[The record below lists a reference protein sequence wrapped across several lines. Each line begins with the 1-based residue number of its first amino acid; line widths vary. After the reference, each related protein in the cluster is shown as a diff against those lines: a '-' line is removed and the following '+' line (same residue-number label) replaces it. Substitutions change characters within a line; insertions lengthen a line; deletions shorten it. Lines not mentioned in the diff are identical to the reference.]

1 MSAAA
6 NNDLFQNDN
15 TMNTNPNGVSLGA
28 LNDGT
33 GTGGYGGATYGF
45 IPIGGGGGGGGGTI
59 IYGCTDPAASNYNA
73 AASYNDGSCL
83 YAPTNV
89 YNTQNLV
96 VEIGI
101 QSNPQD
107 GIVLVDGVIQNV
119 KSTPTELTFNQ
130 KELLTP
136 KQITL
141 QKSGVESSDVYKV
154 YTLKKENRKQIP
166 VEIPFDDV
174 IGYTFEQDPQNPNS
188 VIRKKVERP
197 KVYESLVYFTY
208 YQLIVEK
215 LIDGNFIQQN
225 ILEASTE
232 TDAVLSTTLKFD
244 LQTFPVPIDPL
255 PEAVAR
261 IQINGDVYQN
271 DLISYRA
278 SNGVTGNVT
287 SGRNEF
293 DFSPNSGGGNYIQF
307 TSNGLSSQTHA
318 VVYEVI
324 TKGNSIKYDRLDFK
338 IEPGIDNVVVNV
350 SVSKKSNDN
359 IPAADAP
366 TLRTEGISFEFNI
379 AGDNNLNIPYNSAN
393 ASEIIYSLGSTQ
405 RTLSPNGSIV
415 LSKND
420 FYNGVGNY
428 VVYLQPR
435 SDRAGSGQTTKIT
448 INVVNKYYL
457 PGPDITHINYPQNI
471 KGADFK
477 GFNVDFDISWQ
488 SINTNYIEMYVSKYD
503 KQYALGKLSPA
514 GLITLNVEE
523 VLKKAQNQFNED
535 TDKVQFEILLV
546 PFNAEGDELTEGKIE
561 RISILFDKGDLKL
574 RRGSVIADIR
584 SAFEVNLDQ
593 KILEEE
599 ISKFLTH
606 YLHLG
611 DGDNKL
617 IATWG
622 VDTETFSEYKTNSET
637 GTRTKTK
644 EQKSLVLKLY
654 EPLPREIQPNQQLW
668 ISKIQSIPIIEQ
680 VTIIDELKSECT
692 PLKPNFNVT
701 IGDEIGYQILDDL
714 ISSGSNTSTDLINSY
729 VSSSEFSLENLNI
742 QYESGSTYAWCNFV
756 KYSSAEERVKNFL
769 YKVELIEFYNTKIN
783 FVSSSLSYTAGS
795 VTSSLELQ
803 KHVESRNKVKAG
815 FDGFE
820 KYLYTTSGSDGTLTY
835 PGAGGTSVSQSTDS
849 SVTNWYNGIIDDA
862 QQYDYNNKNILVNN
876 IPAHITNDAEN
887 AEFVLFLNMMGQH
900 FDTLWSYTKGIAQSK
915 KLEHKYEDGIGN
927 DLIYHMLE
935 SLGWNADM
943 GVQSQYL
950 WEYAFG
956 KNSDGSS
963 SSSMSGKS
971 RQHQVWRRIL
981 NNLPYLLKHKG
992 TKRALSA
999 AMACYGVPSSMLTIM
1014 EYGGPQDP
1022 SADAT
1027 TTFTFDDRTC
1037 ALHFETGSFLQV
1049 PFKDYS
1055 DSNGTDFPNAIEFSI
1070 NTIQSSVTQSLL
1082 RTDKWVLDLVPG
1094 TGSLAKLEFKITGSN
1109 QIQSASTDYIPFY
1122 NDAYTN
1128 IVLNKR
1134 TNSTNDIFELYFKE
1148 GFQGRIRNEAIA
1160 TLSLPIGS
1168 TTWKSGSILYVGEG
1182 LTGSLDEFRLWRTPL
1197 SESRIDNHTLLPDAI
1212 DGSHISASSVDL
1224 LFRLDFEYPKNLGV
1238 INNVKNVAILQTYTG
1253 SAVASGFTTNT
1264 TYPYQ
1269 YIPYERTVT
1278 AKVPSSGLTVGN
1290 KFRFETQTL
1299 TDNLNYKSRA
1309 TKKSYDQAPID
1320 TDRLGL
1326 FFSPMKE
1333 VNMDILRSLG
1343 EFNIDDYIG
1352 NPADEYNDSYS
1363 DLTTLRNYYF
1373 QRYDLNTHEYIQLV
1387 RYIDKSLFETLE
1399 SLVPARAKVS
1409 SGLLIEPHILERSK
1423 VKWNRPTAVNIQ
1435 HEVTIDTNETTN
1447 QFASYQNI
1455 NAFISTSNA
1464 IDLNV
1469 TNPQYSV
1476 EIQTQ
1481 GDLNLVATNNSYNGE
1496 VDTFSTTNVFGI
1508 ITTDS
1513 TKTMGG
1519 IFAHI
1524 DATITGSIRGE
1535 YDQTEFTQVGLDK
1548 NSLSVAGFGLF
1559 GSNGNVI
1566 RTYRDVW
1573 GNFIKE
1579 RNKVFLIKES
1589 YSKNI
1594 PENINALDKSM
1605 GTQLVSTTFYRTKV
1619 TILDWDGAT
1628 PTVGGNIVEVTPLNG
1643 YFSTHYRNTGD
1654 LSTGLQNSYFNGSK
1668 QTSTTNILGGSPVQT
1683 FTTNPNIL
1691 KVSDTGRG
1699 SGEPILVVD

>member
-1 MSAAA
+1 MAALA
-6 NNDLFQNDN
+6 NNENLQYDTTGN
-15 TMNTNPNGVSLGA
+15 
-28 LNDGT
+28 LNSDASVERAFDG
-33 GTGGYGGATYGF
+33 GTYGGGGGGNPT
-45 IPIGGGGGGGGGTI
+45 GGGGGGGSYTF
-59 IYGCTDPAASNYNA
+59 GCTDPRASNYNPA
-73 AASYNDGSCL
+73 ATYNDGSCT

-96 VEIGI
+96 IEIGI

-119 KSTPTELTFNQ
+119 KSTPTELRFNQ

-141 QKSGVESSDVYKV
+141 QKSGLESSDVYKV
-154 YTLKKENRKQIP
+154 YTLKKENRKEIP

-174 IGYTFEQDPQNPNS
+174 VGYTFEQDPQNPNS
-188 VIRKKVERP
+188 VIRKKQERP

-215 LIDGNFIQQN
+215 LVDGNFIQQN
-225 ILEASTE
+225 VLEASTE
-232 TDAVLSTTLKFD
+232 TDAVLTTSLKFD
-244 LQTFPVPIDPL
+244 LKTTAVPIDPL
-255 PEAVAR
+255 PVSTAR

-293 DFSPNSGGGNYIQF
+293 DFTSDSNGGNYIQF

-324 TKGNSIKYDRLDFK
+324 TKGNSVKYDRLDFRL
-338 IEPGIDNVVVNV
+338 EPGIDNVIVNV

-359 IPAADAP
+359 IPPADAP
-366 TLRTEGISFEFNI
+366 TLRTEGVSFEFNI
-379 AGDNNLNIPYNSAN
+379 AGNDNLNIPYNSAN

-428 VVYLQPR
+428 VIYLQPR

-523 VLKKAQNQFNED
+523 VLRKAQNQFNED

-622 VDTETFSEYKTNSET
+622 VDTETFSEYTTNSET

-742 QYESGSTYAWCNFV
+742 QYESGSTYAWSNFV

-769 YKVELIEFYNTKIN
+769 YKVELIEFYDTKIN
-783 FVSSSLSYTAGS
+783 FVSSSLSYTSGS

-803 KHVESRNKVKAG
+803 KHVESKNKVKAG

-835 PGAGGTSVSQSTDS
+835 PGAGGSSVSQSTDS

-956 KNSDGSS
+956 KNEDGSQ

-1014 EYGGPQDP
+1014 EYGGPSDP
-1022 SADAT
+1022 TADAT

-1037 ALHFETGSFLQV
+1037 SLQFGTGSFLQV
-1049 PFKDYS
+1049 PFKEYS
-1055 DSNGTDFPNAIEFSI
+1055 DTNGTDFPNAIEFSI
-1070 NTIQSSVTQSLL
+1070 NTLQSSVTQSLL
-1082 RTDKWVLDLVPG
+1082 RTDKWLLDLVPG

-1109 QIQSASTDYIPFY
+1109 VTQSVSTNYMPFY

-1128 IVLNKR
+1128 IVLNRR
-1134 TNSTNDIFELYFKE
+1134 TDSTTEVFELYFKE
-1148 GFQGRIRNEAIA
+1148 GFQGRIRNESTA

-1182 LTGSLDEFRLWRTPL
+1182 LTGSLDEFRLWRTSLP
-1197 SESRIDNHTLLPDAI
+1197 ESRIDNHTLLPDAI
-1212 DGSHISASSVDL
+1212 DGSHISASTIDL
-1224 LFRLDFEYPKNLGV
+1224 LFRLDFEYPISLTQGTTNIPSGS
-1238 INNVKNVAILQTYTG
+1238 IKNVSINEGYAGFATASNF
-1253 SAVASGFTTNT
+1253 SANV

-1269 YIPYERTVT
+1269 YVPYERTVT

-1309 TKKSYDQAPID
+1309 TKKSYDQSPID

-1363 DLTTLRNYYF
+1363 ELTTLRNYYF
-1373 QRYDLNTHEYIQLV
+1373 QRYNLNTHEYIQLV

-1423 VKWNRPTAVNIQ
+1423 VKWNKPSAINAQ

-1481 GDLNLVATNNSYNGE
+1481 GDLNLVATNNSYNAE
-1496 VDTFSTTNVFGI
+1496 VDTFSTTNVFGT

-1513 TKTMGG
+1513 SNTMGA

-1535 YDQTEFTQVGLDK
+1535 YDQTEFIQVGLDK
-1548 NSLSVAGFGLF
+1548 NSLSVAGFGLY

-1589 YSKNI
+1589 YSKNV
-1594 PENINALDKSM
+1594 PQNISVDKSE
-1605 GTQLVSTTFYRTKV
+1605 GTYLVPTTFYRTKV
-1619 TILDWDGAT
+1619 TILDWNGIT

-1654 LSTGLQNSYFNGSK
+1654 LSTGLENSYFNGSK
-1668 QTSTTNILGGSPVQT
+1668 QTSATNILGGSPVQT

>member
-1 MSAAA
+1 MEKAIEQ
-6 NNDLFQNDN
+6 LQNDF
-15 TMNTNPNGVSLGA
+15 TMNTNTNGISLGA
-28 LNDGT
+28 MNDS
-33 GTGGYGGATYGF
+33 F
-45 IPIGGGGGGGGGTI
+45 GGGGGGDYVSGGGGGNPNI
-59 IYGCTDPAASNYNA
+59 NKFGCTDPRASNYDSTA
-73 AASYNDGSCL
+73 AYNDGSCQ

-107 GIVLVDGVIQNV
+107 GIVLVDDVIQNV
-119 KSTPTELTFNQ
+119 KSTPTELRFNQ

-141 QKSGVESSDVYKV
+141 QKSGLESSDVYKI

-215 LIDGNFIQQN
+215 LIDGKFVQQN
-225 ILEASTE
+225 VLESSTE
-232 TDAVLSTTLKFD
+232 TDAVLTTSLKFD
-244 LQTFPVPIDPL
+244 LKSFPVPIDPL
-255 PEAVAR
+255 PIASAN

-287 SGRNEF
+287 NGQNSF
-293 DFSPNSGGGNYIQF
+293 DFPSNGGVGNYIQF
-307 TSNGLSSQTHA
+307 TANGLSSQTHA

-324 TKGNSIKYDRLDFK
+324 TKGNSVKYDRLDLK
-338 IEPGIDNVVVNV
+338 LEPGIDNVIVNV

-379 AGDNNLNIPYNSAN
+379 AGNDNLNIPYNSAN

-428 VVYLQPR
+428 VIYLQPR

-503 KQYALGKLSPA
+503 KQYAIGKLSPA

-584 SAFEVNLDQ
+584 SAFEANLDQ

-622 VDTETFSEYKTNSET
+622 VDTETFSEYTTNSET

-742 QYESGSTYAWCNFV
+742 QYESSSTYAWSNFV

-783 FVSSSLSYTAGS
+783 FVSSSLTYSPS
-795 VTSSLELQ
+795 SSLEYK
-803 KHVESRNKVKAG
+803 KHIENKNKVQAG

-820 KYLYTTSGSDGTLTY
+820 KYLFTSSSNGLTY
-835 PGAGGTSVSQSTDS
+835 PFIDS
-849 SVTNWYNGIIDDA
+849 SSYYNPSSSQVTNWYNGIIDDA

-1309 TKKSYDQAPID
+1309 TKKAYDQSPID
-1320 TDRLGL
+1320 TDKLGL

-1363 DLTTLRNYYF
+1363 DLSALRNYYF
-1373 QRYDLNTHEYIQLV
+1373 QRYNLNIHEYIQLV

-1423 VKWNRPTAVNIQ
+1423 VKWNKPSAVNAQ

-1469 TNPQYSV
+1469 VNPQYST

-1481 GDLNLVATNNSYNGE
+1481 GDLNLVATNNSYNTQI
-1496 VDTFSTTNVFGI
+1496 DTFSTTNIFGT

-1513 TKTMGG
+1513 TKIMGG

-1524 DATITGSIRGE
+1524 DATITGSIKGE
-1535 YDQTEFTQVGLDK
+1535 YEQTEFIQVGLDK
-1548 NSLSVAGFGLF
+1548 NSLAVAGFGLY

-1566 RTYRDVW
+1566 RTYRDAW

-1579 RNKVFLIKES
+1579 RNKVFLIKEK
-1589 YSKNI
+1589 YVKNI
-1594 PENINALDKSM
+1594 PQNVSVDKSE
-1605 GTQLVSTTFYRTKV
+1605 GTYLVPTTFYRTKV
-1619 TILDWDGAT
+1619 TILDWNGAT
-1628 PTVGGNIVEVTPLNG
+1628 PTIGGNIVEVTPLNG

-1668 QTSTTNILGGSPVQT
+1668 QTATTNILGGSPVQT

>member
-1 MSAAA
+1 MAAPA
-6 NNDLFQNDN
+6 NKEFMQYDTTGNINPDGGPTGAPNDSMVGGF
-15 TMNTNPNGVSLGA
+15 
-28 LNDGT
+28 DG
-33 GTGGYGGATYGF
+33 GSY
-45 IPIGGGGGGGGGTI
+45 GGGGGGNPTSPKF
-59 IYGCTDPAASNYNA
+59 GCTDPRASNYD
-73 AASYNDGSCL
+73 ASATNNDGSCL
-83 YAPTNV
+83 YAPSNV

-96 VEIGI
+96 IEIGI

-107 GIVLVDGVIQNV
+107 GIVLVDDVIQNI
-119 KSTPTELTFNQ
+119 KTTPTELRFNQ

-136 KQITL
+136 KKITL
-141 QKSGVESSDVYKV
+141 QKGGLESSDVYKV
-154 YTLKKENRKQIP
+154 YTLQKENKKQNL
-166 VEIPFDDV
+166 VEVPFNDV
-174 IGYTFEQDPQNPNS
+174 VEYEFEQDPSNPNS
-188 VIRKKVERP
+188 VIRKRVERP
-197 KVYESLVYFTY
+197 KVYENVVYFTY
-208 YQLIVEK
+208 YQLIIEK
-215 LIDGNFIQQN
+215 LIEGNFIQQN

-232 TDAVLSTTLKFD
+232 TDAVLSTTLKFN
-244 LQTFPVPIDPL
+244 LKRTAVPIDPL

-278 SNGVTGNVT
+278 TNGVIGNVT
-287 SGRNEF
+287 AGRTEF
-293 DFSPNSGGGNYIQF
+293 DFSPSSGGYCIDF
-307 TSNGLSSQTHA
+307 ISNGLSTQTHS
-318 VVYEVI
+318 VIYEVI
-324 TKGNSIKYDRLDFK
+324 TKGNSVKYDRLDFK
-338 IEPGIDNVVVNV
+338 LEPGIDNVIVNV

-359 IPAADAP
+359 IPPANAP

-379 AGDNNLNIPYNSAN
+379 AGNDNLNIPYNSVN

-428 VVYLQPR
+428 VIYLQPR

-448 INVVNKYYL
+448 INVVNKFYL

-503 KQYALGKLSPA
+503 KQYAIGKLSPA
-514 GLITLNVEE
+514 GLITLNVEQ

-546 PFNAEGDELTEGKIE
+546 PFNQEGDELTEGKVE

-584 SAFEVNLDQ
+584 SAFEINLDQ
-593 KILEEE
+593 KVLEEE

-622 VDTETFSEYKTNSET
+622 VDTETFSEYKTDAET

-680 VTIIDELKSECT
+680 VTIIDELKSDCT

-742 QYESGSTYAWCNFV
+742 QYESGSTYAWSNFV
-756 KYSSAEERVKNFL
+756 KYSSAEERAKNFL

-783 FVSSSLSYTAGS
+783 FVSSSLSYTSGS

-803 KHVESRNKVKAG
+803 KHIQNKNKVKAG

-835 PGAGGTSVSQSTDS
+835 PGAGGSSVSQSTDS

-862 QQYDYNNKNILVNN
+862 QEYDYNNKNILVNN

-956 KNSDGSS
+956 KNTDGSA

-971 RQHQVWRRIL
+971 RQHQIWRRIL

-1022 SADAT
+1022 SSDAT
-1027 TTFTFDDRTC
+1027 STFTFDDRTC
-1037 ALHFETGSFLQV
+1037 ALHFETGSFLQI
-1049 PFKDYS
+1049 PFKNYS
-1055 DSNGTDFPNAIEFSI
+1055 DTNGTDFPNAIEFSI
-1070 NTIQSSVTQSLL
+1070 NTLQSSLTQSLL

-1109 QIQSASTDYIPFY
+1109 VTESVSTDYIPFY

-1128 IVLNKR
+1128 IVLNRR
-1134 TNSTNDIFELYFKE
+1134 TGSTTEVFELYFKE
-1148 GFQGRIRNEAIA
+1148 GFQGRIRNEANA

-1212 DGSHISASSVDL
+1212 DGSHISASTVDL
-1224 LFRLDFEYPKNLGV
+1224 LFRLDFEYPISLTTGSTT
-1238 INNVKNVAILQTYTG
+1238 IPSGSIKNVSINEGYSNFA
-1253 SAVASGFTTNT
+1253 SASNFTANT

-1299 TDNLNYKSRA
+1299 QSDLNYKSRA

-1373 QRYDLNTHEYIQLV
+1373 QRYNLNTHEYIQLV

-1423 VKWNRPTAVNIQ
+1423 VKWNKPSAVNAQ

-1476 EIQTQ
+1476 EIQTH
-1481 GDLNLVATNNSYNGE
+1481 GDLNLVGTNNSYNSE
-1496 VDTFSTTNVFGI
+1496 IDTFSTTNVFGT

-1519 IFAHI
+1519 IFAPI

-1535 YDQTEFTQVGLDK
+1535 YDQTEFTQVGLDRD
-1548 NSLSVAGFGLF
+1548 SLSVAGFGLF

-1589 YSKNI
+1589 YTKNI
-1594 PENINALDKSM
+1594 PENINTLDKSL
-1605 GTQLVSTTFYRTKV
+1605 GTELISRTFYRTKV
-1619 TILDWDGAT
+1619 TILDWDGIT
-1628 PTVGGNIVEVTPLNG
+1628 PTVGGNIIEVTPLNG

-1668 QTSTTNILGGSPVQT
+1668 QTAKTNILGGSPVQT

>member
-1 MSAAA
+1 MAILG
-6 NNDLFQNDN
+6 NDENLQND
-15 TMNTNPNGVSLGA
+15 A
-28 LNDGT
+28 LANIGSDIQQER
-33 GTGGYGGATYGF
+33 AF
-45 IPIGGGGGGGGGTI
+45 DGGGGGGGGGGGNPI
-59 IYGCTDPAASNYNA
+59 SPSFGCTDPRASNYDSSA
-73 AASYNDGSCL
+73 TYNDGSCT

-119 KSTPTELTFNQ
+119 KSTPTKLQFSQ

-141 QKSGVESSDVYKV
+141 QKSGLESADIYRV
-154 YTLKKENRKQIP
+154 YTLKKENRK
-166 VEIPFDDV
+166 EILTEVPFDDL
-174 IGYTFEQDPQNPNS
+174 IEYTFEQDPLFPNS
-188 VIRKKVERP
+188 VIRKKAERP
-197 KVYESLVYFTY
+197 KVFESVSYFTY
-208 YQLIVEK
+208 YQLIIEK

-225 ILEASTE
+225 ILESSTE
-232 TDAVLSTTLKFD
+232 TDAVLSTTLKFA
-244 LQTFPVPIDPL
+244 LETTAVPIDPL
-255 PEAVAR
+255 PPASAR

-271 DLISYRA
+271 DLVSYRA

-293 DFSPNSGGGNYIQF
+293 DFISDSNGGNYVQF

-324 TKGNSIKYDRLDFK
+324 TKGNSVKYDRLDFK
-338 IEPGIDNVVVNV
+338 LELGIDNVVVNV

-359 IPAADAP
+359 IPPADAP

-379 AGDNNLNIPYNSAN
+379 AGNDNLNIPYNSVN

-428 VVYLQPR
+428 VIYLQPR
-435 SDRAGSGQTTKIT
+435 SDRAGSGQTTKIS

-503 KQYALGKLSPA
+503 KQYAIGKLSPA

-584 SAFEVNLDQ
+584 SAFEINLDQ

-611 DGDNKL
+611 NGDNKL

-622 VDTETFSEYKTNSET
+622 VDTETFSEYKTDAET
-637 GTRTKTK
+637 GNRTKTK

-742 QYESGSTYAWCNFV
+742 QYESGSTYAWSNFV

-769 YKVELIEFYNTKIN
+769 YKVELIEFYDTKIN
-783 FVSSSLSYTAGS
+783 FVSSSLSYTSGS

-803 KHVESRNKVKAG
+803 KHVESKNKVKAG

-849 SVTNWYNGIIDDA
+849 SVTDWYGGIIADA

-887 AEFVLFLNMMGQH
+887 AEFILFLNMMGQH

-956 KNSDGSS
+956 KNEDGSQ

-971 RQHQVWRRIL
+971 RQQQIWRRIL

-992 TKRALSA
+992 TKRALNA
-999 AMACYGVPSSMLTIM
+999 AMACYGVPSSLLTIM

-1022 SADAT
+1022 SSDAT
-1027 TTFTFDDRTC
+1027 TTFTFDDRT
-1037 ALHFETGSFLQV
+1037 ASLNFESGSFLQI

-1070 NTIQSSVTQSLL
+1070 NTLQSSVTQSLL
-1082 RTDKWVLDLVPG
+1082 RTDKWLLDLVPG
-1094 TGSLAKLEFKITGSN
+1094 TGSLAKLEFKFTGSN
-1109 QIQSASTDYIPFY
+1109 STQSVSTDYIPFY

-1128 IVLNKR
+1128 IVLNRR
-1134 TNSTNDIFELYFKE
+1134 TGSTTEVFELYLKE
-1148 GFQGRIRNEAIA
+1148 GFQGRIRNEAIKI
-1160 TLSLPIGS
+1160 SDPLPIGS

-1182 LTGSLDEFRLWRTPL
+1182 LTGALDEFRLWRTPL
-1197 SESRIDNHTLLPDAI
+1197 PESRIDNHTLLPDAI
-1212 DGSHISASSVDL
+1212 DGSHISASTVDL
-1224 LFRLDFEYPKNLGV
+1224 LFRLDFEYPKDLSVTGS
-1238 INNVKNVAILQTYTG
+1238 IKNVAILQDYTG
-1253 SAVASGFTTNT
+1253 SAHAIGFNETE
-1264 TYPYQ
+1264 YPYN

-1373 QRYDLNTHEYIQLV
+1373 QRYNLNTHEYIQLV

-1423 VKWNRPTAVNIQ
+1423 VKWTKPSAVNAQ

-1455 NAFISTSNA
+1455 NAFISTSDA

-1469 TNPQYSV
+1469 TNPQYST

-1481 GDLNLVATNNSYNGE
+1481 GDLNLIGTNNSYNAE
-1496 VDTFSTTNVFGI
+1496 VDTFSTTNIFGT

-1513 TKTMGG
+1513 SNTMGG
-1519 IFAHI
+1519 IFAPI

-1548 NSLSVAGFGLF
+1548 DSLSVAGFGLY
-1559 GSNGNVI
+1559 GSDGNVI

-1579 RNKVFLIKES
+1579 RNKVFLIKER
-1589 YSKNI
+1589 YTKRI
-1594 PENINALDKSM
+1594 PENINSLDKSL
-1605 GTQLVSTTFYRTKV
+1605 GTELVSRDFFRTKV
-1619 TILDWDGAT
+1619 TILDWDGVT

>member
-1 MSAAA
+1 MEKAIEQ
-6 NNDLFQNDN
+6 LQNDF
-15 TMNTNPNGVSLGA
+15 TGDTNPNGISLGA
-28 LNDGT
+28 MNDS
-33 GTGGYGGATYGF
+33 F
-45 IPIGGGGGGGGGTI
+45 GGGGGGGYVSGGGGGNTNI
-59 IYGCTDPAASNYNA
+59 NKFGCTDPRASNYDSTA
-73 AASYNDGSCL
+73 TYNDGSCQ

-96 VEIGI
+96 IEIGI

-107 GIVLVDGVIQNV
+107 GTVLVDGVIQNV
-119 KSTPTELTFNQ
+119 KTTPTELRFNE

-141 QKSGVESSDVYKV
+141 EKSGLESGDIYKV

-174 IGYTFEQDPQNPNS
+174 IGYMFEEDPSNPNA

-197 KVYESLVYFTY
+197 KVYESVVYFTY
-208 YQLIVEK
+208 YQLIIEK
-215 LIDGNFIQQN
+215 LIEGNWIQQN
-225 ILEASTE
+225 ILESNNEENT
-232 TDAVLSTTLKFD
+232 VLNTTLKFD
-244 LQTFPVPIDPL
+244 LKTTAVPIDPL
-255 PEAVAR
+255 PEVSAR

-278 SNGVTGNVT
+278 SNGVNGNVT

-293 DFSPNSGGGNYIQF
+293 ELSPNSNGGNYIQF
-307 TSNGLSSQTHA
+307 NSNGLSTQNHS

-324 TKGNSIKYDRLDFK
+324 TKGNSVKYDRLDLRL
-338 IEPGIDNVVVNV
+338 EPGIDNVIVNV

-379 AGDNNLNIPYNSAN
+379 AGNDNLNIPYNSAN

-428 VVYLQPR
+428 VIYLQPR
-435 SDRAGSGQTTKIT
+435 SDRAGSGQTTKVT

-503 KQYALGKLSPA
+503 KQYAIGKLSPS
-514 GLITLNVEE
+514 GLVTLNVED

-546 PFNAEGDELTEGKIE
+546 PFNAEGDELTEGKVE

-574 RRGSVIADIR
+574 RRGNVIADIR
-584 SAFEVNLDQ
+584 SAFEINLD
-593 KILEEE
+593 KTILEEE

-622 VDTETFSEYKTNSET
+622 VDTETFSEYTTNSET
-637 GTRTKTK
+637 GTRTKTN

-742 QYESGSTYAWCNFV
+742 QYESGSTYAWSNFV

-769 YKVELIEFYNTKIN
+769 YKVELIEFYDTKIN

-803 KHVESRNKVKAG
+803 KHIESKNKVKAG

-835 PGAGGTSVSQSTDS
+835 PGAGGSSVSQSTDF
-849 SVTNWYNGIIDDA
+849 SVTNWYNGIIADA
-862 QQYDYNNKNILVNN
+862 QEYDYNNKNILVNN
-876 IPAHITNDAEN
+876 IPAHITNDTEN

-956 KNSDGSS
+956 KHSDGSE

-971 RQHQVWRRIL
+971 RQHQIWRRIL

-1022 SADAT
+1022 SSDAT
-1027 TTFTFDDRTC
+1027 TSFTFDDRTC

-1049 PFKDYS
+1049 PFKNYS
-1055 DSNGTDFPNAIEFSI
+1055 DTNGTDFPNAIEFSI

-1109 QIQSASTDYIPFY
+1109 TTQSVSTDYIPFY

-1128 IVLNKR
+1128 IVLNRR
-1134 TNSTNDIFELYFKE
+1134 TGSSTEVFELYFKE
-1148 GFQGRIRNEAIA
+1148 AFQGRIRNESTAI
-1160 TLSLPIGS
+1160 LSLPFGS
-1168 TTWKSGSILYVGEG
+1168 TSWKSGSILYVGEG

-1299 TDNLNYKSRA
+1299 ESNLNYKSRA
-1309 TKKSYDQAPID
+1309 TKKSFDQSPID

-1363 DLTTLRNYYF
+1363 DLATLRNYYF
-1373 QRYDLNTHEYIQLV
+1373 QRYNLNTHEYIQLV

-1423 VKWNRPTAVNIQ
+1423 VKWNKPTALNAQ

-1455 NAFISTSNA
+1455 NAFISTSDAVN
-1464 IDLNV
+1464 LNV
-1469 TNPQYSV
+1469 VNPQYSS

-1481 GDLNLVATNNSYNGE
+1481 GSFSSSATNNSYE
-1496 VDTFSTTNVFGI
+1496 VEINTSTNTILVGT
-1508 ITTDS
+1508 ITMDS
-1513 TKTMGG
+1513 SKTMGG
-1519 IFAHI
+1519 IFAPI

-1535 YDQTEFTQVGLDK
+1535 YDQTQFIQVGLDRD
-1548 NSLSVAGFGLF
+1548 SLSVAGFGLY
-1559 GSNGNVI
+1559 GSDGNTI

-1573 GNFIKE
+1573 GNFVKE
-1579 RNKVFLIKES
+1579 RNKVYLVKES
-1589 YSKNI
+1589 YVKNV

-1605 GTQLVSTTFYRTKV
+1605 GTHLVPTTFYKTKV
-1619 TILDWDGAT
+1619 TILDWDGVT
-1628 PTVGGNIVEVTPLNG
+1628 PTIGGNIVEVTPLNG

-1668 QTSTTNILGGSPVQT
+1668 QTAATNILGGSPVQT
-1683 FTTNPNIL
+1683 FTTNPNVL

>member
-1 MSAAA
+1 MNKQEGGNTPNNQDAAYV
-6 NNDLFQNDN
+6 NDFVNDN
-15 TMNTNPNGVSLGA
+15 R
-28 LNDGT
+28 
-33 GTGGYGGATYGF
+33 
-45 IPIGGGGGGGGGTI
+45 GGGGGGGGNPTSPI
-59 IYGCTDPAASNYNA
+59 FGCTDPRASNYNA
-73 AASYNDGSCL
+73 SATYNDGSCS

-119 KSTPTELTFNQ
+119 KTTPTQLSFNQ

-174 IGYTFEQDPQNPNS
+174 IGYTFEQDPNNPNA
-188 VIRKKVERP
+188 VIRKREERP

-232 TDAVLSTTLKFD
+232 TDAVLSTSLKFD
-244 LQTFPVPIDPL
+244 LKTFPVPIDPL
-255 PEAVAR
+255 PPATAR

-271 DLISYRA
+271 DLVSYRA

-293 DFSPNSGGGNYIQF
+293 DFTSDSNGGNYIQF

-324 TKGNSIKYDRLDFK
+324 TKGNSVKYDRLDFK
-338 IEPGIDNVVVNV
+338 LEPGIDNVIVNV

-379 AGDNNLNIPYNSAN
+379 AGDNNLNIPYNSVN

-503 KQYALGKLSPA
+503 KQYAIGKLSPA

-584 SAFEVNLDQ
+584 SAFEINLDQ

-622 VDTETFSEYKTNSET
+622 VDTETFSEYKTDAET
-637 GTRTKTK
+637 GNRTKTK

-742 QYESGSTYAWCNFV
+742 QYESGSTYAWSSFV

-769 YKVELIEFYNTKIN
+769 YKVELIEFYDTKIN

-803 KHVESRNKVKAG
+803 KHVESKNKVKAG

-835 PGAGGTSVSQSTDS
+835 PGAGGYLVSQSTDS
-849 SVTNWYNGIIDDA
+849 SVTDWYNGIIYDA

-1014 EYGGPQDP
+1014 EYGGPNDP
-1022 SADAT
+1022 STAAT

-1037 ALHFETGSFLQV
+1037 ALHFETGSFLQI
-1049 PFKDYS
+1049 PFKNYS
-1055 DSNGTDFPNAIEFSI
+1055 DTNGTDFPNAIEFSI

-1109 QIQSASTDYIPFY
+1109 VTQSVSTDYIPFY

-1148 GFQGRIRNEAIA
+1148 GFQGRIRNEAVA

-1212 DGSHISASSVDL
+1212 DGSHISASTIDL
-1224 LFRLDFEYPKNLGV
+1224 LFRLDFEYPISLTQGTSNIPSGS
-1238 INNVKNVAILQTYTG
+1238 IKNVSINEGYSNFA
-1253 SAVASGFTTNT
+1253 SASNFTANT

-1299 TDNLNYKSRA
+1299 SGDLNYKSRA

-1435 HEVTIDTNETTN
+1435 HQVTIDTNETTN

-1469 TNPQYSV
+1469 SNPQYSV

-1496 VDTFSTTNVFGI
+1496 VDTFSTTNVFGT

-1519 IFAHI
+1519 IFAPI
-1524 DATITGSIRGE
+1524 DAKITGSIRGE

>member
-1 MSAAA
+1 MAAPA
-6 NNDLFQNDN
+6 NKELLLYDTSGN
-15 TMNTNPNGVSLGA
+15 MNPDGGSLGA
-28 LNDGT
+28 MNDN
-33 GTGGYGGATYGF
+33 F
-45 IPIGGGGGGGGGTI
+45 GGGGGGGDISGGGGGNPI
-59 IYGCTDPAASNYNA
+59 SPRFGCTDPRASNYD
-73 AASYNDGSCL
+73 ASATYNDGSCT

-174 IGYTFEQDPQNPNS
+174 VGYTFESDPQNPNA
-188 VIRKKVERP
+188 VIRKREERP

-244 LQTFPVPIDPL
+244 LKTFPVPIDPL

-293 DFSPNSGGGNYIQF
+293 DLSGGNYIQF

-324 TKGNSIKYDRLDFK
+324 TRGNSVKYDRLDFK
-338 IEPGIDNVVVNV
+338 LEPGIDNVIVNV

-359 IPAADAP
+359 IPVADAP

-379 AGDNNLNIPYNSAN
+379 AGDNNLNIPYNSVN

-503 KQYALGKLSPA
+503 KQYALGKLSPS

-523 VLKKAQNQFNED
+523 VLRKAQNQFNED

-584 SAFEVNLDQ
+584 SAFEINLDQ

-622 VDTETFSEYKTNSET
+622 VDTETFSEYKTDAET
-637 GTRTKTK
+637 GNRTKTK

-742 QYESGSTYAWCNFV
+742 QYESGSTYAWSNFV

-769 YKVELIEFYNTKIN
+769 YKVELIEFYNNKIN
-783 FVSSSLSYTAGS
+783 FVSSSLSYASGS

-803 KHVESRNKVKAG
+803 KHVQSKNKVKAG

-820 KYLYTTSGSDGTLTY
+820 KYLFTSSSNGLTY
-835 PGAGGTSVSQSTDS
+835 PFFNSSSYSYYNPTSSQVTD
-849 SVTNWYNGIIDDA
+849 WYGGIIDDA

-1014 EYGGPQDP
+1014 EYGGPNDP
-1022 SADAT
+1022 SSDAT

-1037 ALHFETGSFLQV
+1037 ALQFGTGSFLQI

-1055 DSNGTDFPNAIEFSI
+1055 DTNGTDFPNAIEFSI
-1070 NTIQSSVTQSLL
+1070 NTLQSSITQSLL
-1082 RTDKWVLDLVPG
+1082 RTDKWKLDLVPG
-1094 TGSLAKLEFKITGSN
+1094 TGSLAKLEFKFTGSN
-1109 QIQSASTDYIPFY
+1109 STQSVSTDYMPFY

-1128 IVLNKR
+1128 IVLNRR
-1134 TNSTNDIFELYFKE
+1134 TGSTTEVFELYLKE
-1148 GFQGRIRNEAIA
+1148 GFQGRIRNEVIKI
-1160 TLSLPIGS
+1160 SDPLPIGS

-1182 LTGSLDEFRLWRTPL
+1182 LTGALDEFRLWRTPL
-1197 SESRIDNHTLLPDAI
+1197 PESRIDNHTLLPDAI
-1212 DGSHISASSVDL
+1212 DGSHISASTVDL
-1224 LFRLDFEYPKNLGV
+1224 LFRLDFEYPISTTGSTSVPSGSIKNV
-1238 INNVKNVAILQTYTG
+1238 SINNGYSNFAT
-1253 SAVASGFTTNT
+1253 ASNFTANT
-1264 TYPYQ
+1264 TYPYN

-1299 TDNLNYKSRA
+1299 SGDLNYKSRV

-1435 HEVTIDTNETTN
+1435 HQVTIDTNETTN

-1519 IFAHI
+1519 IFAPI

-1589 YSKNI
+1589 YTKKI
-1594 PENINALDKSM
+1594 PENINALDKSL
-1605 GTQLVSTTFYRTKV
+1605 GTELISTTFYRTKV

>member
-1 MSAAA
+1 MEKAIEQ
-6 NNDLFQNDN
+6 LQNDF
-15 TMNTNPNGVSLGA
+15 TMNTNTNGISLGA
-28 LNDGT
+28 MNDS
-33 GTGGYGGATYGF
+33 F
-45 IPIGGGGGGGGGTI
+45 GGGGGGDYVSGGGGGNPNI
-59 IYGCTDPAASNYNA
+59 NKFGCTDPRASNYDSTA
-73 AASYNDGSCL
+73 AYNDGSCQ

-119 KSTPTELTFNQ
+119 KSTPTELRFNQ

-141 QKSGVESSDVYKV
+141 QKSGLESSDVYKI

-215 LIDGNFIQQN
+215 LIDGKFVQQN
-225 ILEASTE
+225 VLESSTE
-232 TDAVLSTTLKFD
+232 TDAVLTTSLKFD
-244 LQTFPVPIDPL
+244 LKSFPVPIDPL
-255 PEAVAR
+255 PIASAN

-287 SGRNEF
+287 NGQNSF
-293 DFSPNSGGGNYIQF
+293 DFPSNGGVGNYIQF
-307 TSNGLSSQTHA
+307 TANGLSSQTHA

-324 TKGNSIKYDRLDFK
+324 TKGNSVKYDRLDLK
-338 IEPGIDNVVVNV
+338 LEPGIDNVIVNV

-379 AGDNNLNIPYNSAN
+379 AGNDNLNIPYNSAN

-428 VVYLQPR
+428 VIYLQPR

-584 SAFEVNLDQ
+584 NAFEVNLDQ

-742 QYESGSTYAWCNFV
+742 QYESGSTYAWSNFV

-803 KHVESRNKVKAG
+803 KYVESRNKVKAG

-1037 ALHFETGSFLQV
+1037 ALHFETGSFLQI

-1109 QIQSASTDYIPFY
+1109 ATQSVSTDYIPFY

-1309 TKKSYDQAPID
+1309 TKKAYDQSPID
-1320 TDRLGL
+1320 TDKLGL

-1363 DLTTLRNYYF
+1363 DLSTLRNYYF
-1373 QRYDLNTHEYIQLV
+1373 QRYNLNTHEYIQLV

-1423 VKWNRPTAVNIQ
+1423 VKWNKPSAVNAQ

-1464 IDLNV
+1464 IDLNIV
-1469 TNPQYSV
+1469 NPQYST

-1481 GDLNLVATNNSYNGE
+1481 GDLNLVGTNNSYNTQI
-1496 VDTFSTTNVFGI
+1496 DTFSTTNVFGT

-1513 TKTMGG
+1513 TKIMGG

-1524 DATITGSIRGE
+1524 DATITGSIKGE
-1535 YDQTEFTQVGLDK
+1535 YEQTEFIQVGLDK
-1548 NSLSVAGFGLF
+1548 NSLAVAGFGLY

-1566 RTYRDVW
+1566 RTYRDAW

-1579 RNKVFLIKES
+1579 RNKVFLIKEK
-1589 YSKNI
+1589 YVKNI
-1594 PENINALDKSM
+1594 PQNVSVDKSE
-1605 GTQLVSTTFYRTKV
+1605 GTYLVPTTFYRTKV
-1619 TILDWDGAT
+1619 TILDWNGAT
-1628 PTVGGNIVEVTPLNG
+1628 PTIGGNIVEVTPLNG

-1668 QTSTTNILGGSPVQT
+1668 QTATTNILGGSPVQT

>member
-1 MSAAA
+1 
-6 NNDLFQNDN
+6 
-15 TMNTNPNGVSLGA
+15 
-28 LNDGT
+28 
-33 GTGGYGGATYGF
+33 
-45 IPIGGGGGGGGGTI
+45 
-59 IYGCTDPAASNYNA
+59 
-73 AASYNDGSCL
+73 
-83 YAPTNV
+83 
-89 YNTQNLV
+89 
-96 VEIGI
+96 
-101 QSNPQD
+101 
-107 GIVLVDGVIQNV
+107 
-119 KSTPTELTFNQ
+119 
-130 KELLTP
+130 
-136 KQITL
+136 
-141 QKSGVESSDVYKV
+141 
-154 YTLKKENRKQIP
+154 
-166 VEIPFDDV
+166 
-174 IGYTFEQDPQNPNS
+174 
-188 VIRKKVERP
+188 
-197 KVYESLVYFTY
+197 
-208 YQLIVEK
+208 
-215 LIDGNFIQQN
+215 
-225 ILEASTE
+225 
-232 TDAVLSTTLKFD
+232 
-244 LQTFPVPIDPL
+244 
-255 PEAVAR
+255 
-261 IQINGDVYQN
+261 
-271 DLISYRA
+271 
-278 SNGVTGNVT
+278 
-287 SGRNEF
+287 
-293 DFSPNSGGGNYIQF
+293 
-307 TSNGLSSQTHA
+307 
-318 VVYEVI
+318 
-324 TKGNSIKYDRLDFK
+324 
-338 IEPGIDNVVVNV
+338 
-350 SVSKKSNDN
+350 
-359 IPAADAP
+359 
-366 TLRTEGISFEFNI
+366 
-379 AGDNNLNIPYNSAN
+379 
-393 ASEIIYSLGSTQ
+393 
-405 RTLSPNGSIV
+405 
-415 LSKND
+415 
-420 FYNGVGNY
+420 
-428 VVYLQPR
+428 
-435 SDRAGSGQTTKIT
+435 
-448 INVVNKYYL
+448 
-457 PGPDITHINYPQNI
+457 
-471 KGADFK
+471 
-477 GFNVDFDISWQ
+477 
-488 SINTNYIEMYVSKYD
+488 MYVSKYD
-503 KQYALGKLSPA
+503 KQYALGKLSPS

-523 VLKKAQNQFNED
+523 VLRKAQNQFNED

-584 SAFEVNLDQ
+584 SAFEINLDQ

-622 VDTETFSEYKTNSET
+622 VDTETFSEYKTDAET
-637 GTRTKTK
+637 GNRTKTK

-742 QYESGSTYAWCNFV
+742 QYESGSTYAWSNFV

-769 YKVELIEFYNTKIN
+769 YKVELIGFYDTKIN
-783 FVSSSLSYTAGS
+783 FVSSSLSYTSGS

-803 KHVESRNKVKAG
+803 KHVQSKNKVKAG

-835 PGAGGTSVSQSTDS
+835 PGAGGSSVSQSTDS
-849 SVTNWYNGIIDDA
+849 SVTDWYNEIIDKA
-862 QQYDYNNKNILVNN
+862 QTYDYNNKNILVNN

-1014 EYGGPQDP
+1014 EYGGPNDP
-1022 SADAT
+1022 STAAT

-1037 ALHFETGSFLQV
+1037 SLHFETGSFLQV

-1094 TGSLAKLEFKITGSN
+1094 TGSFAKLEFKITGSN
-1109 QIQSASTDYIPFY
+1109 STQSVSTDYMPFY

-1253 SAVASGFTTNT
+1253 SAVASGFSTTT

-1299 TDNLNYKSRA
+1299 SGDLNYKSRV

-1363 DLTTLRNYYF
+1363 DLATLRNYYF
-1373 QRYDLNTHEYIQLV
+1373 QRYNLNTHEYIQLV

-1423 VKWNRPTAVNIQ
+1423 VKWNKPSAVNAQ

-1455 NAFISTSNA
+1455 NAFISTSDAVN
-1464 IDLNV
+1464 LNV
-1469 TNPQYSV
+1469 INPQYST

-1496 VDTFSTTNVFGI
+1496 VDTFSTTNVFGT

-1589 YSKNI
+1589 YIKNV
-1594 PENINALDKSM
+1594 PQNISVDKSE
-1605 GTQLVSTTFYRTKV
+1605 GTYLVPTTFYRTKV
-1619 TILDWDGAT
+1619 TILDWDGVT
-1628 PTVGGNIVEVTPLNG
+1628 PTVSGNIVEVTPLNG
-1643 YFSTHYRNTGD
+1643 YFSTHYINTGD

-1668 QTSTTNILGGSPVQT
+1668 QTSATNILGGSPVQT